1 MSVAQWI
8 PLLLPELG
16 ADEIQVV
23 QWLVEVNAPVGEGD
37 RVLELLA
44 GGVLFHLSADTA
56 GTLIQQD
63 CHRGCLVRPGET
75 LGWIDPSDA
84 SD

>member
-16 ADEIQVV
+16 ADEVQVV

-37 RVLELLA
+37 RVLELLG
-44 GGVLFHLSADTA
+44 GGVLFHLSAETS
-56 GTLIQQD
+56 GILIQQD
-63 CHRGCLVRPGET
+63 CHRGCIVQTGET
-75 LGWIDPSDA
+75 LGWIEPSDT
-84 SD
+84 SS